1 MDGRAAKADGMMDG
15 KGERASSWTNRS
27 GLSSMLEIHPTLH
40 HPCGCVFHP
49 ASIHPGTNPL
59 SLSLSAPPCPQFWSF
74 IMHPFLSFSSLS
86 LSLSFPLSRLSQSHC
101 CTAAFAFAVLPPA
114 SYQFFWLFGHGLPHG
129 KTNTFRARIGI
140 SRCNQ
145 SIFQVDAEHARPLT
159 APTPY
164 RHDRLLLLSFLPGQS
179 HLEAMHGHPNHDD
192 RR

>member
-49 ASIHPGTNPL
+49 ASIHPEPTLSL

-86 LSLSFPLSRLSQSHC
+86 LSLSLSRSLACHNLI
-101 CTAAFAFAVLPPA
+101 AVLLRLPLQCCRQQATNFFGSLATVSRTERPTLFARASAFHVAINPSFKSTQNMPGPSRPRPP
-114 SYQFFWLFGHGLPHG
+114 
-129 KTNTFRARIGI
+129 IGMTDCF
-140 SRCNQ
+140 S
-145 SIFQVDAEHARPLT
+145 
-159 APTPY
+159 
-164 RHDRLLLLSFLPGQS
+164 
-179 HLEAMHGHPNHDD
+179 
-192 RR
+192 

>member
-86 LSLSFPLSRLSQSHC
+86 LSLFPALSLVTITLLYCCVCLCSVAASKLPIFLALWPRSPARKDQHFSRAHRHFTLQSIHLSSRRRTCQAPHGPDPLS
-101 CTAAFAFAVLPPA
+101 A
-114 SYQFFWLFGHGLPHG
+114 
-129 KTNTFRARIGI
+129 
-140 SRCNQ
+140 
-145 SIFQVDAEHARPLT
+145 
-159 APTPY
+159 
-164 RHDRLLLLSFLPGQS
+164 
-179 HLEAMHGHPNHDD
+179 
-192 RR
+192 